1 MSFTKS
7 FNSGGALP
15 AKPGKAPYWV
25 RKVYF
30 FYKRFPPQLWFVF
43 LGNFII
49 AIGSSMAWPYLNIFI
64 RQRLDLPLHLS
75 TLLTSTRA
83 LTGILASLT
92 VGSFSDKSGRR
103 GIMLVSVIGGFLYH
117 ALMPLADHAWEFIL
131 LLAAWGALDNF
142 YSVGSNAMIV
152 DMTDRDNQLDAFA
165 LNRMT
170 HNTGI
175 AIGPIIGGILA
186 TRSYRLN
193 FGFAAGFFSLAVIL
207 VMLFVKES
215 LNKPASHSDRPQ
227 HSANPTR
234 MVDVLRDYVF
244 MMSVGFLVLIT
255 VGTSTVF
262 NLLPL
267 YARETYAIPES
278 RISIVFTVNALICVF
293 LQLTATQFTARQH
306 PFRGLIVSA
315 ALYGVAIA
323 GYALIPSVLWY
334 CICMA
339 VMTFGEIILSP
350 TMMAFTARRAPIDAR
365 ARYMGLYNLA
375 YPVGYAIGPAIAG
388 LIFEYVAPQA
398 IWINGGIFC
407 LIAMVGFMILYRVSR
422 GDRRLVHHPD
432 L

>member
-1 MSFTKS
+1 MSFKKS
-7 FNSGGALP
+7 FQPSGVPP
-15 AKPGKAPYWV
+15 AKPAPPYWL
-25 RKVYF
+25 RKVQIF
-30 FYKRFPPQLWFVF
+30 FKRFPRQLWIVF

-49 AIGSSMAWPYLNIFI
+49 AIGSSMAWPYLNIYI
-64 RQRLDLPLHLS
+64 RQRLGLPLHLS

-83 LTGILASLT
+83 ATGILASLT
-92 VGSFSDKSGRR
+92 IGSFSDKSGRR

-117 ALMPLADHAWEFIL
+117 ALMPMANHVWEFIL
-131 LLAAWGALDNF
+131 LLAVWGALDNF

-207 VMLFVKES
+207 IALFVKES
-215 LNKPASHSDRPQ
+215 LNQLPSNSERLMLPE
-227 HSANPTR
+227 NPTR
-234 MVDVLRDYVF
+234 MIDVLRDHVF
-244 MMSVGFLVLIT
+244 MISVGFLVLIT
-255 VGTSTVF
+255 VGTSAVF

-278 RISIVFTVNALICVF
+278 QISIVFTVNALICVF

-306 PFRGLIVSA
+306 PFRGLILSS

-323 GYALIPSVLWY
+323 GYALIPSVPWY
-334 CICMA
+334 CVCMA
-339 VMTFGEIILSP
+339 VMTIGEIILSP
-350 TMMAFTARRAPIDAR
+350 TMMAFTARRAPFDAR

-398 IWINGGIFC
+398 IWINGGVFC

-422 GDRRLVHHPD
+422 NDQQLVHQLD
-432 L
+432 